1 MEQPKDKHWL
11 SGMYRT
17 FRSEIARSARL
28 DYLGEALAV
37 ANSESVQPHSRS
49 QSEITLHLLRALL
62 RQCTYLPDPAARKY
76 IHYRIVSK
84 FRKYSPRQR
93 LGAQRKPQIENAA
106 AVKRIPT
113 LLSLGIKRLRV
124 LIRANEGHPNDL
136 YKVLATT
143 YGRRGERKHEL
154 RQALEKL
161 QQALK
166 SNNILLEPKAVAR
179 LSSSLDDKTKVPYLG
194 ETMRALVKSQKA
206 QKALGFDK
214 VPIKD
219 LRPIV
224 DKENA
229 WGRLMPMKRVSNIQ
243 KKWYAKTLDA
253 LLPPLPEHEWNSLG
267 GLATGRI
274 PWEGPV
280 PRRSQA
286 MMRDSD
292 GIKVENKA
300 GAGEV
305 LAKLQWRESND
316 WYKKRN
322 PDIKTNPHA
331 LTPRYMRGL
340 WARVFAQCPVM
351 KWDVNRKEWDVS
363 WGNVQK
369 DKEIVL
375 SAHCQ
380 GDMSL
385 FEDVDE

>member
-1 MEQPKDKHWL
+1 MFKA
-11 SGMYRT
+11 
-17 FRSEIARSARL
+17 FRSEIAESARL
-28 DYLGEALAV
+28 DYLGDALTLAK
-37 ANSESVQPHSRS
+37 SESVQSHRRS

-76 IHYRIVSK
+76 IHYHIVSK
-84 FRKYSPRQR
+84 FRNYSPRKR
-93 LGAQRKPQIENAA
+93 PGARIKPQKLNAV
-106 AVKRIPT
+106 AVARIPT
-113 LLSLGIKRLRV
+113 LLSDGIKQLRV
-124 LIRANEGHPNDL
+124 LIRANEGHPNEL

-143 YGRRGERKHEL
+143 YGRRGKRKHE
-154 RQALEKL
+154 L

-166 SNNILLEPKAVAR
+166 SNNSLLEPKAVAR

-194 ETMRALVKSQKA
+194 ESMRALVKSQKA

-214 VPIKD
+214 APIKD
-219 LRPIV
+219 LRPII

-229 WGRLMPMKRVSNIQ
+229 WGRPIPMNRVSNIQ
-243 KKWYAKTLDA
+243 KKWYAKTLEA
-253 LLPPLPEHEWNSLG
+253 MLPPLPEHEWNTLG

-286 MMRDSD
+286 MTRDRK
-292 GIKVENKA
+292 GIEVENKA
-300 GAGEV
+300 DAREV
-305 LAKLQWRESND
+305 E
-316 WYKKRN
+316 WYKRRT
-322 PDIKTNPHA
+322 PDIKTNPHT

-340 WARVFAQCPVM
+340 WAKIFAQCPLM
-351 KWDVNRKEWDVS
+351 KWDVNRKEWDVV

-369 DKEIVL
+369 EKDIVF
-375 SAHCQ
+375 SAHHR